1 MIPKLDN
8 KGSNDSLLVTWDHPV
23 GGLDMYIL
31 NISSEGWSGSVV
43 LNFTEQNH
51 TFSQLKAATV
61 FMVTLTTVKA
71 DFRETSD
78 SVKMA
83 TCEYSTPNYS

>member
-1 MIPKLDN
+1 PSTVIPKLDN
-8 KGSNDSLLVTWDHPV
+8 KGSNDSLLVTWDHPA

-31 NISSEGWSGSVV
+31 NISSEEWSSSVV
-43 LNFTEQNH
+43 LNSTEYNY

-61 FMVTLTTVKA
+61 FTVTFTTVKA
-71 DFRETSD
+71 AFRETSD

-83 TCEYSTPNYS
+83 T